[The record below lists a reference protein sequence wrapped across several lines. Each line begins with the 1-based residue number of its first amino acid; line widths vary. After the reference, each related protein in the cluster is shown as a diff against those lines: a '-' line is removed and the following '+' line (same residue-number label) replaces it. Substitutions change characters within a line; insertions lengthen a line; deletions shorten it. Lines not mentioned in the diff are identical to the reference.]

1 MLVIER
7 LICARSVGCFWACAG
22 SHRVDRRRSRSRVQL
37 RVWRPRD
44 PALSRMRVPHSQFLF
59 VCKSQT
65 RWRSRRQGPEPGG
78 HRRAP
83 LLPVSGPGLHPLPS
97 SAAGEGGAA
106 VSRRGA
112 RLCSAWA
119 PAVIECPLLG
129 KGTPY
134 APGRSL
140 VQQREPNLSGASSV
154 PLGWGRRGSH
164 GRRRRQGPAR

>member
-1 MLVIER
+1 M
-7 LICARSVGCFWACAG
+7 
-22 SHRVDRRRSRSRVQL
+22 
-37 RVWRPRD
+37 
-44 PALSRMRVPHSQFLF
+44 
-59 VCKSQT
+59 
-65 RWRSRRQGPEPGG
+65 
-78 HRRAP
+78 
-83 LLPVSGPGLHPLPS
+83 
-97 SAAGEGGAA
+97 

-164 GRRRRQGPAR
+164 GRRGALRAERVGIMESWQARLWSRIM